1 MVASPAMSGPEA
13 KLPESAQLREPAS
26 PREPTIP
33 RELAQLQ
40 LPGGRGEAAGGGR
53 GGAVVAR
60 EALVQVDGVV
70 QRVMYTAPNS
80 EFAVV
85 QLDLTGQVA
94 TAVAVGPLAGIA
106 VGESLRVHGQWE
118 SHPQYGRRLRAVQ
131 ALPISPR
138 TRLGMERYLATLS
151 GLGPELARRIVETLG
166 LDSLDLLEA
175 ETFRVAQV
183 KGVGKRRAQ
192 RALVDAKARR
202 EEREVMV
209 FLQGLG
215 VSPAFAAR
223 IRKKYGQAAIA
234 KVKENPYA
242 LARDISG
249 IGFQIA
255 DRIAQAVGIDPLS
268 PLRCAA
274 ALHHVL
280 DGANDAGHCYLPRPE
295 LGDRTAALLRTT
307 EPPPPGPAGPVKMPE
322 VLQAPAQL
330 TLGAAASPWPLGTP
344 ASARRASEDTPYGR
358 GTAAGGAASDA
369 GRDADDGAARY
380 PGREAD
386 GGAVREA
393 DEAARLDERGVVVVP
408 PERIAEVLD
417 ELILRGEVVQDG
429 AAIYAR
435 RMYEAEVELA
445 KEVARL
451 LRARRARVPRV
462 ELDGG
467 GLKLA
472 AGQRAAL
479 LQVETT
485 PLCIITG
492 GPGTGKTTI
501 IRTLVGA
508 WARSGLRIK
517 LAAPTGRAAK
527 RLSEATGQ
535 PASTLHRLLAVVPG
549 EDFSRRSESDLGV
562 DLLVCDEASMLDLQ
576 LALTLLRAVPVG
588 ATVVLV
594 GDVDQLPS
602 VGPGRVLN
610 DLIESGRIPTTRL
623 REIFR
628 QAEGSSIVEN
638 AHRILAGQVPLPAP
652 RTSEL
657 HDFYLIETEDALQAR
672 ERVVKLVAERIPARF
687 GLDPL
692 LDVQVL
698 TPMHRGEV
706 GTEELNRALQAALNP
721 AAAAATA
728 VGASAEAAGAM
739 LKSRGRSFVLSDKVM
754 QVRNDYERDVWN
766 GDVGLVVKVDQE
778 EGALTVRFD
787 DEREVIYDGDE
798 LDQLELAYAVSVHKA
813 QGSEYKAVVIPLHLQ
828 HYPLL
833 RRNLLYTAVTRGKKL
848 VVLVGSQRA
857 LRRAVG
863 QTGDLKRYTQLAE
876 RVRSILPT

>member
-13 KLPESAQLREPAS
+13 KLPESSPLREPARPRDPSSPRELAKPPAPANLREPAS
-26 PREPTIP
+26 LREPANLREP
-33 RELAQLQ
+33 ASLHELAQLQ
-40 LPGGRGEAAGGGR
+40 LPGGRGEAATGGR
-53 GGAVVAR
+53 GGGGGTAAP

-70 QRVMYTAPNS
+70 QRVMYTAPSS

-85 QLDLTGQVA
+85 QLDLTGQAA
-94 TAVAVGPLAGIA
+94 TVVAVGPLAGLA

-151 GLGPELARRIVETLG
+151 GLGPEL
-166 LDSLDLLEA
+166 
-175 ETFRVAQV
+175 
-183 KGVGKRRAQ
+183 
-192 RALVDAKARR
+192 ARR

-280 DGANDAGHCYLPRPE
+280 DGASDAGHCYLPRPE
-295 LGDRTAALLRTT
+295 LGDRTAALLRMT
-307 EPPPPGPAGPVKMPE
+307 EPLPPGPAGPMKMPE
-322 VLQAPAQL
+322 VLQQPAQL
-330 TLGAAASPWPLGTP
+330 TLGAAASPWPL
-344 ASARRASEDTPYGR
+344 
-358 GTAAGGAASDA
+358 AGA
-369 GRDADDGAARY
+369 GRDAEQ
-380 PGREAD
+380 EAQ
-386 GGAVREA
+386 R
-393 DEAARLDERGVVVVP
+393 DERGVVVVP
-408 PERIAEVLD
+408 PERIADVLD

-429 AAIYAR
+429 SCIYAR

-451 LRARRARVPRV
+451 LRGRRTRVPQV
-462 ELDGG
+462 ELGGG

-472 AGQRAAL
+472 AGQQAAL

-508 WARSGLRIK
+508 WAKSGLRIK

-527 RLSEATGQ
+527 RLAEATGQ

-638 AHRILAGQVPLPAP
+638 AHRILAGQVPLSGP

-657 HDFYLIETEDALQAR
+657 QDFYLIETEDALQAR

-692 LDVQVL
+692 LDIQVL

-721 AAAAATA
+721 LA
-728 VGASAEAAGAM
+728 VAGGGAEASGSI
-739 LKSRGRSFVLSDKVM
+739 LKSRGRSFALSDKVM

-778 EGALTVRFD
+778 EGTLTVRFD
-787 DEREVIYDGDE
+787 DEREVIYEGDE

-833 RRNLLYTAVTRGKKL
+833 RRNLLYTAVTRGKRL

>member
-1 MVASPAMSGPEA
+1 
-13 KLPESAQLREPAS
+13 
-26 PREPTIP
+26 
-33 RELAQLQ
+33 
-40 LPGGRGEAAGGGR
+40 
-53 GGAVVAR
+53 
-60 EALVQVDGVV
+60 
-70 QRVMYTAPNS
+70 
-80 EFAVV
+80 
-85 QLDLTGQVA
+85 
-94 TAVAVGPLAGIA
+94 
-106 VGESLRVHGQWE
+106 
-118 SHPQYGRRLRAVQ
+118 
-131 ALPISPR
+131 
-138 TRLGMERYLATLS
+138 
-151 GLGPELARRIVETLG
+151 
-166 LDSLDLLEA
+166 
-175 ETFRVAQV
+175 
-183 KGVGKRRAQ
+183 
-192 RALVDAKARR
+192 
-202 EEREVMV
+202 
-209 FLQGLG
+209 
-215 VSPAFAAR
+215 
-223 IRKKYGQAAIA
+223 
-234 KVKENPYA
+234 
-242 LARDISG
+242 
-249 IGFQIA
+249 
-255 DRIAQAVGIDPLS
+255 
-268 PLRCAA
+268 
-274 ALHHVL
+274 
-280 DGANDAGHCYLPRPE
+280 
-295 LGDRTAALLRTT
+295 
-307 EPPPPGPAGPVKMPE
+307 
-322 VLQAPAQL
+322 
-330 TLGAAASPWPLGTP
+330 
-344 ASARRASEDTPYGR
+344 
-358 GTAAGGAASDA
+358 
-369 GRDADDGAARY
+369 
-380 PGREAD
+380 
-386 GGAVREA
+386 
-393 DEAARLDERGVVVVP
+393 ERGVVVVP

-417 ELILRGEVVQDG
+417 ELLLRGEVVQDG
-429 AAIYAR
+429 SSIYTR

-451 LRARRARVPRV
+451 IRARRARVPQV
-462 ELDGG
+462 ELEGG
-467 GLKLA
+467 GLRLA
-472 AGQRAAL
+472 AGQKAAL

-508 WARSGLRIK
+508 WARGGLRVK

-527 RLSEATGQ
+527 RLAEATGQ

-588 ATVVLV
+588 ATLVLV

-610 DLIESGRIPTTRL
+610 DLIESGRVPTTRL

-657 HDFYLIETEDALQAR
+657 HDFYLIETDDALQAR

-687 GLDPL
+687 NLDPL

-721 AAAAATA
+721 QAATTG
-728 VGASAEAAGAM
+728 GAAEAGSI
-739 LKSRGRSFVLSDKVM
+739 LKSRGRSFALSDKVM

-766 GDVGLVVKVDQE
+766 GDVGLVVQIDPE
-778 EGALTVRFD
+778 EGTLTVRFD
-787 DEREVIYDGDE
+787 DEREVLYDGDE

-833 RRNLLYTAVTRGKKL
+833 RRNLLYTAVTRGKQL

>member
-1 MVASPAMSGPEA
+1 MVASPAMSGPAA
-13 KLPESAQLREPAS
+13 KLPESAKLHEPAGA
-26 PREPTIP
+26 RET
-33 RELAQLQ
+33 EQLQ
-40 LPGGRGEAAGGGR
+40 LPGGRAAGGR
-53 GGAVVAR
+53 GSGEAAR

-70 QRVMYTAPNS
+70 QRVMYTAPSS

-85 QLDLTGQVA
+85 QLDVTGQAA
-94 TAVAVGPLAGIA
+94 TVVAVGPLAGIA

-151 GLGPELARRIVETLG
+151 GLGPELARRIVEALG
-166 LDSLDLLEA
+166 LDALDLLES

-192 RALVDAKARR
+192 RALADAKARR

-295 LGDRTAALLRTT
+295 LYDRTAALLRTT

-344 ASARRASEDTPYGR
+344 ARARQASEDPGSSR
-358 GTAAGGAASDA
+358 GAATADA
-369 GRDADDGAARY
+369 GRDAD
-380 PGREAD
+380 
-386 GGAVREA
+386 GGTGCGTDQEV
-393 DEAARLDERGVVVVP
+393 RLDERGVVVVP

-417 ELILRGEVVQDG
+417 ELLLRGEVVQDG
-429 AAIYAR
+429 SCIYTR

-451 LRARRARVPRV
+451 IRARRARVPQV
-462 ELDGG
+462 ELEGG
-467 GLKLA
+467 GLRLA
-472 AGQRAAL
+472 AGQKAAL

-508 WARSGLRIK
+508 WARGGLRIK

-527 RLSEATGQ
+527 RLAEATGQ

-610 DLIESGRIPTTRL
+610 DLIESGRVPTTRL

-652 RTSEL
+652 RGTEL
-657 HDFYLIETEDALQAR
+657 HDFYLIETEDAAKAR
-672 ERVVKLVAERIPARF
+672 EQVVKLVTERIPARF

-706 GTEELNRALQAALNP
+706 GTEELNKALQAVLNP
-721 AAAAATA
+721 RAATEPQRED
-728 VGASAEAAGAM
+728 GAFLRA
-739 LKSRGRSFVLSDKVM
+739 KSRVYTLGDKVM
-754 QVRNDYERDVWN
+754 QVKNDYERDVWN
-766 GDVGLVVKVDQE
+766 GDVGRVVAVDPE
-778 EGALTVRFD
+778 EGTLTVRFD
-787 DEREVIYDGDE
+787 DDREARYDSE
-798 LDQLELAYAVSVHKA
+798 ALEQLELAYAVSVHKS
-813 QGSEYKAVVIPLHLQ
+813 QGSEYQAVVVPLMLQ

-848 VVLVGSQRA
+848 VVLVANARA
-857 LRRAVG
+857 LRRAVSEV
-863 QTGDLKRYTQLAE
+863 GDLLRYTRLSL
-876 RVRSILPT
+876 RLRDILPPG

>member
-1 MVASPAMSGPEA
+1 MSGPAA
-13 KLPESAQLREPAS
+13 KLPESAKLNEPTG
-26 PREPTIP
+26 PRETGVS
-33 RELAQLQ
+33 ETGQLQ
-40 LPGGRGEAAGGGR
+40 LPGGRGAAAGGR
-53 GGAVVAR
+53 GGAAAA

-94 TAVAVGPLAGIA
+94 SAVAVGPLAGIA

-151 GLGPELARRIVETLG
+151 GLGPELARRIVEALG
-166 LDSLDLLEA
+166 LDALDLLEA

-330 TLGAAASPWPLGTP
+330 TLGAAAPPRPL
-344 ASARRASEDTPYGR
+344 AE
-358 GTAAGGAASDA
+358 A
-369 GRDADDGAARY
+369 GRA
-380 PGREAD
+380 
-386 GGAVREA
+386 A
-393 DEAARLDERGVVVVP
+393 DEEVRLDERGVVVVP

-417 ELILRGEVVQDG
+417 ELLLRGEVVQDG
-429 AAIYAR
+429 SSIYTR

-451 LRARRARVPRV
+451 IRARRARVPQV
-462 ELDGG
+462 ELEGG
-467 GLKLA
+467 GLRLA
-472 AGQRAAL
+472 AGQKAAL

-508 WARSGLRIK
+508 WARGGLRVK

-527 RLSEATGQ
+527 RLAEATGQ

-588 ATVVLV
+588 ATLVLV

-610 DLIESGRIPTTRL
+610 DLIESGRVPTTRL

-657 HDFYLIETEDALQAR
+657 HDFYLIETDDALQAR

-687 GLDPL
+687 NLDPL

-721 AAAAATA
+721 QAATTG
-728 VGASAEAAGAM
+728 GAAEAGSI
-739 LKSRGRSFVLSDKVM
+739 LKSRGRSFALSDKVM

-766 GDVGLVVKVDQE
+766 GDVGLVVQIDPE
-778 EGALTVRFD
+778 EGTLTVRFD
-787 DEREVIYDGDE
+787 DEREVLYDGDE

-833 RRNLLYTAVTRGKKL
+833 RRNLLYTAVTRGKQL